1 MKKSEILRLKARDLI
16 KRGINTKKITKCFNN
31 TGIVII
37 ENILNKNKCDFYI
50 NLLEKIYLKY
60 RRFNLKKNKGK
71 ILSHSGSYASKS
83 LFNLHNKDVR
93 FLKFIDHPITTRLVT
108 LFLQQGSY
116 KNSDDIICQQIAA
129 RSPASQTK
137 NQQLHN
143 DARIVGS
150 FFPLVVQVMWALDP
164 FTKSN
169 GATRFVIG
177 SHRFMKFPQNGKVY
191 KEEKVVEVPTGS
203 VIIFNGSLWHG
214 SSQTKKNLTRRWGL
228 ICRYARWFCKSSF
241 DFQKNTPRSIYNK
254 MNKTQ
259 RDLLGF
265 RFNPPKDE
273 FTGDRAKQKNH
284 QKPENYTLP
293 V

>member
-1 MKKSEILRLKARDLI
+1 MKKSEILRLKARDLK
-16 KRGINTKKITKCFNN
+16 KRGINIKKITKCFNN
-31 TGIVII
+31 TGIIII

-60 RRFNLKKNKGK
+60 RRFNLKKDKGK
-71 ILSHSGSYASKS
+71 ILSHSGSYASRS
-83 LFNLHNKDVR
+83 LSNLHNKDVR

-191 KEEKVVEVPTGS
+191 KEEKVVEVPAGS

-214 SSQTKKNLTRRWGL
+214 SSQTNKNLTRRWGL
-228 ICRYARWFCKSSF
+228 ICRYARWFFKPSF

-273 FTGDRAKQKNH
+273 FIGDRAKQKKH